1 MYSIRFYKVRCWL
14 ALWLLVPIAIVC
26 ASNTSETEIHDLPM
40 LASQRLALP
49 LECKTIPT
57 RQDQICVATTQ
68 AKLNPVNDVVLYHR
82 DKQQQLT
89 LLRAEHG
96 DVALMWLHGF
106 STRGKY
112 TIMGEAEEGHPSF
125 IIYLTDAYLSNAST
139 VKPVAV
145 ISDYFIASLESLDD
159 NGMAEIRFLDS
170 NGCDEPEALGCN
182 GIIDIFK
189 QD

>member
-1 MYSIRFYKVRCWL
+1 MHPIRFYSMRCWL
-14 ALWLLVPIAIVC
+14 VFCLLLSVGKTLAKELIENET
-26 ASNTSETEIHDLPM
+26 NTLPM
-40 LASQRLALP
+40 SVSQRLSLP

-57 RQDQICVATTQ
+57 RHEQICVATTPTKQ
-68 AKLNPVNDVVLYHR
+68 NTVNDVVLYHR
-82 DKQQQLT
+82 DAQQQLT
-89 LLRAEHG
+89 LLRAKHG

-106 STRGKY
+106 STGGKY
-112 TIMGEAEEGHPSF
+112 IIIGEAEEGHPSF
-125 IIYLTDAYLSNAST
+125 VIYLTDGYLNPDST

>member
-1 MYSIRFYKVRCWL
+1 MQYVFYKVRCWI
-14 ALWLLVPIAIVC
+14 ACCVLVPMGLAHG
-26 ASNTSETEIHDLPM
+26 AGPNEHETNALPM
-40 LASQRLALP
+40 SVSQHLALP

-57 RQDQICVATTQ
+57 RHEQICVATTQ
-68 AKLNPVNDVVLYHR
+68 AKLNPVNDVVFYHR
-82 DKQQQLT
+82 DAQQQLT
-89 LLRAEHG
+89 LLQAKHG
-96 DVALMWLHGF
+96 DIALMWLHGF
-106 STRGKY
+106 STGGKY

-125 IIYLTDAYLSNAST
+125 IIYLTEAYLSNAST

-170 NGCDEPEALGCN
+170 NGCGEPEALGCN

>member
-1 MYSIRFYKVRCWL
+1 MHSIRFYKVKYWL
-14 ALWLLVPIAIVC
+14 VFCLLLSVGKTLAKESIEHKT
-26 ASNTSETEIHDLPM
+26 NTLPM
-40 LASQRLALP
+40 SVSQHLALP
-49 LECKTIPT
+49 LECKTIAT

-68 AKLNPVNDVVLYHR
+68 AKLNPVNDVVFYHR
-82 DKQQQLT
+82 DAQQQLT
-89 LLRAEHG
+89 LLSAKHG
-96 DVALMWLHGF
+96 DVALVWLHGF
-106 STRGKY
+106 STGGKY

-145 ISDYFIASLESLDD
+145 ISNYFIASLESLDD

-170 NGCDEPEALGCN
+170 NGCDEPEASGCN
-182 GIIDIFK
+182 AVIDIFK